1 LLFKRHHIKK
11 ILRGEKTQTRRVSQR
26 KYKVGKVY
34 GVRDR
39 WYGQPKARI
48 LITRRFRQRLGDI
61 TEEDVRK
68 EGYSSLE
75 EFKKAWEEIHGVW
88 DPEDI
93 VWVYEFKNVN
103 KDR

>member
-34 GVRDR
+34 GVRDN
-39 WYGQPKARI
+39 WFGQPKAHI

-61 TEEDVRK
+61 TEEDIRK
-68 EGYSSLE
+68 EGYNSLE
-75 EFKKAWEEIHGVW
+75 EFKEAWITINGSW
-88 DPEDI
+88 DPDQI
-93 VWVYEFKNVN
+93 VTVYEFEIK
-103 KDR
+103 